1 MVTSLT
7 TQSPSAKART
17 DMNSPTGRTT
27 AVMTRQMTRINVT
40 EALKTCA
47 KRQFTGNLMLRADS
61 GEQWHVYYRLGRI
74 VWATGGT
81 HPRRRW
87 RRLMASH
94 CPHIDVNRIQLRGS
108 DRVQLLQDADRA
120 ELWEY
125 QLLSILM
132 KRHNITLD
140 QAKAIITDG
149 TIEVLFDVI
158 QSEAGSAVQAKTD
171 GGDTLDTSLA
181 LLNVEWLVGQVQDRW
196 QVWQNAQLGTV
207 SPNFAPVVCQ
217 PQKLQQAI
225 SAKAYKKLTTIANG
239 RSTIRDIAFRLKQ
252 DPAKLLQSLMPYLR
266 QGWIELAPIADL
278 PAATIDRSAKAPQ
291 TQSGADRSHQPLIA
305 CIDDSPQNCKTI
317 EDIVTDAGYRFMSV
331 TDSVQALPA
340 LLEARPDF
348 ILLDL
353 VMPVAN
359 GYEICSQIRRVSHLK
374 QTPVVILTSQDSMGD
389 RVRAKVVRA
398 SGFMSKPVNADKL
411 LATIEKFVPREQ
423 AAAS

>member
-1 MVTSLT
+1 
-7 TQSPSAKART
+7 
-17 DMNSPTGRTT
+17 MNSQAGKTT
-27 AVMTRQMTRINVT
+27 AVMTRETTQIGVVK
-40 EALKTCA
+40 ALETCA
-47 KRQFTGNLMLRADS
+47 QRQFTGNLTFRSDR
-61 GEQWHVYYRLGRI
+61 GEPWNFYYRLGRI
-74 VWATGGT
+74 VWASGSA
-81 HPRRRW
+81 HPHRRW

-125 QLLSILM
+125 QLLSILV

-140 QAKAIITDG
+140 QAKAVITDG
-149 TIEVLFDVI
+149 AIEVLFDVM
-158 QSEAGSAVQAKTD
+158 QSEAGSAVQAKTN
-171 GGDTLDTSLA
+171 GRDTLETSLA
-181 LLNVEWLVGQVQDRW
+181 LLNVEWVIGQVQDRW
-196 QVWQNAQLGTV
+196 NAWQKAQLGTV

-239 RSTIRDIAFRLKQ
+239 RSTVRDIAFRLRQ
-252 DPAKLLQSLMPYLR
+252 DPVKLLQSLMPYLR

-278 PAATIDRSAKAPQ
+278 PVVGADRSAKTPQ
-291 TQSGADRSHQPLIA
+291 TEPSADRSHQPLIA

-317 EDIVTDAGYRFMSV
+317 EEIVTDAGYRFMSV